1 MVKTA
6 QQIADDINNHLQK
19 DSVTHYSAYYIGITN
34 DIERRLFNEHN
45 VSKEGHWFIY
55 RKAISKAAAQA
66 VEEHFLNKGM
76 QGDTGGGSD
85 DTTWVYCY
93 RISNQTKE

>member
-1 MVKTA
+1 MANTA
-6 QQIADDINNHLQK
+6 QQIADDINDHLKK
-19 DSVTHYSAYYIGITN
+19 DSAKSYSDYYIGITN

-45 VSKEGHWFIY
+45 VPKKGHWRIHSEALN
-55 RKAISKAAAQA
+55 KEHAQK
-66 VEEHFLNKGM
+66 VEEHFLAKGM
-76 QGDTGGGSD
+76 KGDTGGGND